1 MKAAPFAPISAE
13 QWAELSR
20 PRSHRELAREVFDQ
34 EFARLREAGFDV
46 VEATRVASIEA
57 KNSLTYR
64 REAPAQPS
72 RSRTDGQLPAGEP
85 LISYNPERDVYCLV
99 TDSDWW
105 TPQATEFD
113 APRNEEHKRF
123 ARAEQALK
131 EMVEEETGV
140 IVDHDTWLEQKFD
153 REARRIESHRIAN
166 KLEVGGT
173 KAYRSDEYQLYM
185 CSIFTGHVE
194 QIPNFRR
201 FCIIPHI
208 AAMVRA
214 GKVASLEYFIQCHL
228 WSRFW
233 TFTSGTRVPLSGLRK
248 RIVQLHK
255 RLNAL
260 NKEIRRRYGCELV
273 FRSTELGTI
282 ETDESA
288 GKARARRAAKAAHR
302 KAVADAKAKGQTL
315 PVWTR
320 AKDSQ
325 FADAAGRLDRDEK
338 TGELMF
344 HPHAHCVFHSPR
356 GQLPKEEWSQML
368 KFVWSF
374 WGDHWDD
381 GAIIKDARE
390 ACKYVTKSGEM
401 DALSPAEL
409 CDLER
414 ALHGLRLVTPMGVL
428 KKEIRARKDAGLKLT
443 RRNTGEGSVWMP
455 VEDAN
460 RQLSRTDEEK
470 KAIRD
475 KKRQDR
481 LDRLDATNRIT
492 NPHTGELVSDGHAH
506 TGAPARL
513 SSGVFCRVVARL
525 SPAAIATPVK
535 EPRVMVMAS
544 RGGFDLARVMQHP
557 LTVSL
562 HENGIH
568 AWSAG
573 RAIRVH
579 ESTSTGETIT
589 LKLLQDTDERFAPA
603 TEPVWEASRP
613 VKPTRSDLVFA
624 N

>member
-1 MKAAPFAPISAE
+1 VSIRPFAPLSDAE
-13 QWAELSR
+13 WADLSR
-20 PRSHRELAREVFDQ
+20 PRSHRELAREVFDEQ
-34 EFARLREAGFDV
+34 FARLRDSGFDPAEAG
-46 VEATRVASIEA
+46 RVASIEA
-57 KNSLTYR
+57 KLSLSYR
-64 REAPAQPS
+64 KEPPHEGS
-72 RSRTDGQLPAGEP
+72 KSRTDGQLPAGE
-85 LISYNPERDVYCLV
+85 ISIIYNPDRDTYCAIS
-99 TDSDWW
+99 DSNWW
-105 TPQATEFD
+105 TPEATEFNP
-113 APRNEEHKRF
+113 AREEEHKRF
-123 ARAEQALK
+123 ERAERALA
-131 EMVEEETGV
+131 EEVADETGV
-140 IVDHDTWLEQKFD
+140 EIDEEMWAENKSE
-153 REARRIESHRIAN
+153 REIRRLESHRIGN
-166 KLEVGGT
+166 KLELGGT
-173 KAYRSDEYQLYM
+173 KAYRSDEYQLFM

-194 QIPNFRR
+194 QMPNFRR
-201 FCIIPHI
+201 ICFIPQV

-214 GKVASLEYFIQCHL
+214 GKVASLEYFLQCH
-228 WSRFW
+228 WASRFW
-233 TFTSGTRVPLSGLRK
+233 TFTSGQRVPLSGLRV
-248 RIVQLHK
+248 RIEQLHK
-255 RLNAL
+255 RLNVL
-260 NKEIRRRYGCELV
+260 NKELRRRYGCELV

-282 ETDESA
+282 ETAATA
-288 GKARARRAAKAAHR
+288 GKARERRAAKATHK
-302 KAVADAKAKGQTL
+302 KAVAEAKAKGRPI

-325 FADAAGRLDRDEK
+325 FADDAGELERDEK

-356 GQLPKEEWSQML
+356 GQLPKEEWSEML

-401 DALSPAEL
+401 DALTPAEL
-409 CDLER
+409 CGLEK

-428 KKEIRARKDAGLKLT
+428 KREIRARKDAGLKLT
-443 RRNTGEGSVWMP
+443 RRNTPEGSVWNT

-460 RQLSRTDEEK
+460 RHLSSTDEQK
-470 KAIRD
+470 KMIRD

-492 NPHTGELVSDGHAH
+492 NPDTGELVSDGIAH

-513 SSGVFCRVVARL
+513 GSGVFCRVVARL
-525 SPAAIATPVK
+525 APAAVATPVK

-544 RGGFDLARVMQHP
+544 RGGFNLARVMEHP
-557 LTVSL
+557 LTVGL
-562 HENGIH
+562 YEHGVQ

-579 ESTSTGETIT
+579 ESTSTGETIALT
-589 LKLLQDTDERFAPA
+589 LLRDTDERFAPA

-613 VKPTRSDLVFA
+613 VKTTPSDLVFA